1 MAIATGSIVANLY
14 YLQPLLHQVV
24 LAFGVHPASA
34 TLLLTLT
41 QAGYAVGLAFV
52 VPLGDLVPRRKLVVV
67 IFLVAALLMVAG
79 AIVPSFAGFAII
91 TALVGLASVGGQV
104 MIPLAAD
111 FAEPTERARVVARLM
126 SGLLL
131 GILLSRTV
139 SGYLADFFGWRS
151 VYWVAGGLMAL
162 FALLLASMLPSE
174 PVRPHIAYPSLVAG
188 SVRFLA
194 TMPELRRRAWL
205 GAMGFGAFS
214 VLWST
219 LAFLLSAPPYRFS
232 NGTIGAFGL
241 IGVAGVLAAN
251 AAGSLA
257 DSKRTRELTVAA
269 GILLTG
275 SFAILAFGGAS
286 LWAVVVGVIVLDIAV
301 QGLQI
306 TNQSIIYKLAPDAR
320 SRINSA
326 YMVCYFFGGAL
337 GSILGGVAWGLG
349 KWPAVTILGAGFGVA
364 ALLPGLWWSR
374 NSTPT
379 PPTPSVEIA

>member
-24 LAFGVHPASA
+24 VAFGVHPASA

-41 QAGYAVGLAFV
+41 QAGYAAGLAFV
-52 VPLGDLVPRRKLVVV
+52 VPLGDLVPRRKLVVA

-79 AIVPSFAGFAII
+79 AIVPSFAGFALI

-111 FAEPTERARVVARLM
+111 FAAPSERARVVARLM

-162 FALLLASMLPSE
+162 FAALLAKMLPDE
-174 PVRPHIAYPSLVAG
+174 PVRPHIPYPSLVAG

-219 LAFLLSAPPYRFS
+219 LAFLLSGPPYRFS

-257 DSKRTRELTVAA
+257 DSKRTRELTVIA
-269 GILLTG
+269 GVLLTG
-275 SFAILAFGGAS
+275 SFAILAFGGTS
-286 LWAVVVGVIVLDIAV
+286 LWAVIVGVIVLDVAV

-337 GSILGGVAWGLG
+337 GSILGGIAWGLG
-349 KWPAVTILGAGFGVA
+349 KWPAVAIIGAGFGVA
-364 ALLPGLWWSR
+364 ALLPGLWWSTR
-374 NSTPT
+374 
-379 PPTPSVEIA
+379 PPSDATVPQVEVR